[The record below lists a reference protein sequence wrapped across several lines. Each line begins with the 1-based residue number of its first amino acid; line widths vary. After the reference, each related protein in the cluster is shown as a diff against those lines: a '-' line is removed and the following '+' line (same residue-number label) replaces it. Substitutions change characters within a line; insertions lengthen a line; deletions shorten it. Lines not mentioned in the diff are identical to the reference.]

1 MLQNLVSIS
10 KIKEKYGKLTNNY
23 DIVLTAAR
31 KEHSSHTG

>member
-1 MLQNLVSIS
+1 MLQNLVSIY

-23 DIVLTAAR
+23 DIVLTATR